1 MRPIRLRQQVTT
13 FSRRFAGR
21 TRTNWHNV
29 SLPSVSGT
37 GGAAPFHSSSQGWH
51 GHSHGGHGHSHGAA
65 GAGAIA
71 RGSKEQ
77 QQAGVRVTVGGA
89 VLNLAL
95 AGLKGTVGV
104 ACNSSALV
112 SDAVHSL
119 SDLLSDAITLF
130 VVQTSRLPPDEKR
143 PWGYGRRETMGSLA
157 VSGLLFAAGIGV
169 GYDAVGRLLAMAQ
182 AQASLHGQSLS
193 LQSLQGLGTG
203 TDRDAVAAAAGGGST
218 PPEIA
223 EAAQQAVL
231 DLVSEGSSG
240 NYALAAAAVGVA
252 LFSVVSKEALFR
264 WTLQVGSAIG
274 SPTIVSNAW
283 HHRSD
288 ALSSLTALVGVCG
301 AIGGVPALDP
311 AAGLVVS
318 ALIAQVAL

>member
-1 MRPIRLRQQVTT
+1 
-13 FSRRFAGR
+13 
-21 TRTNWHNV
+21 
-29 SLPSVSGT
+29 
-37 GGAAPFHSSSQGWH
+37 
-51 GHSHGGHGHSHGAA
+51 
-65 GAGAIA
+65 
-71 RGSKEQ
+71 
-77 QQAGVRVTVGGA
+77 
-89 VLNLAL
+89 
-95 AGLKGTVGV
+95 
-104 ACNSSALV
+104 
-112 SDAVHSL
+112 
-119 SDLLSDAITLF
+119 
-130 VVQTSRLPPDEKR
+130 
-143 PWGYGRRETMGSLA
+143 MGSLA